1 MTKVFNKRNAKRI
14 TAILLAVVAVV
25 SSIFIIPTA
34 SAAGKEVTVTF
45 DYCYDTG
52 GNIISFVKYTE
63 HGGYTVGT
71 VGEELCRIYADGK
84 DAYCIEPG
92 HSLYSG
98 NTLTTDA
105 SAAWNALSKAQKKAV
120 NLALLFGKSG
130 SSSSLVGTDGQ
141 KWIATQLVVWE
152 FCTGCRDASTFKLSN
167 SKFIDGITAG
177 DHNPN
182 VKTNYN
188 KIIAKLNSYNVIPS
202 FSYDTQAKAKSNV
215 KELKYS
221 DGKYTLT
228 LTDSKN
234 ILSDYTFKKT
244 GNVSVSVS
252 GNKITLISS
261 KAIPD
266 AVVFSATKNMP
277 KVTTTLVACGSSSK
291 QDVVTGVQSDTET
304 KTAYF
309 AVKTSAGSLK
319 IVKTSDDGMVD
330 GIKFKITGADNYSK
344 TVTTNSKGEF
354 QLDDLKIGTYTVTE
368 VTEERYEDQK
378 AQTVKVESGKTATVK
393 FSNVLKRGNL
403 QVVKS
408 SEDNF
413 NEGVKFH
420 LYGTSLSGAKVDE
433 YATTDKNGIANFKN
447 ILVSGDNPYTLE
459 EVDTS
464 IRYVVPKS
472 QTAPVVWDKVTKRE
486 FINVLKKFTVTVE
499 KTDAEAKKAQGDAT
513 LAGAKYGIYDGDKL
527 VDTYTTDKDGK
538 FTTKEYVCGD
548 NWTIREIEPSEGYL
562 LNETVYNVG
571 AEAKNYTVEHNPI
584 SVGVTE
590 QIIKGE
596 IEIVKHT
603 DQGQTK
609 IETPEEGA
617 TFQLFLK
624 SAGSFDKANDSE
636 RDTLICDEKGYAK
649 SKKLPY
655 GTYTVHQTY
664 GWEGRHYVDDFDVF
678 VCDNSKPYSF
688 IINND
693 IFESY
698 LKVVKVD
705 AESGRTIP
713 YEGAGFQIYAPDNTL
728 ITMSVPYPSNLTIDT
743 FYTNS
748 DGYLITPEMLVYDK
762 GYKLV
767 EVQAPHGYVL
777 DSTPITFDITEE
789 NSTEEGSIVLTK
801 VNKANYAQKG
811 KITIAKEGEV
821 FYGVNVSGG
830 TDDEGNEIPTIY
842 QPVYETA
849 GLKGATYEIRAAED
863 IITPDGTVRNHK
875 GDLVDT
881 VTTGNDGFAKSKALY
896 LGKYEI
902 KEIHAPYGM
911 VLSDETHN
919 VELVYADQTVEI
931 TETSTS
937 FYNERQKVN
946 VNLEKWLETNEPF
959 DIGTNEKIKNIS
971 FGLFATEELVSA
983 SGTTIPA
990 DGLIEI
996 ITLDENGNGFVGTDL
1011 PFGSYYVK
1019 ELATD
1024 EHYILTDTKFPVVF
1038 EYEGENTKTVD
1049 LTVNDGEPITN
1060 ELIYGTVS
1068 GKKIDENGEAL
1079 GGAVIGLFKSADA
1092 EFTAENATLTT
1103 ESAEDGSFTFGEDT
1117 IPYGTWYV
1125 REIEQPTGFVLNDAV
1140 YPVTIGKDG
1149 DIVEIEIVNEHIR
1162 GNIKTTKVDADYP
1175 DNKLTGAVF
1184 EIYSDTNANGKLD
1197 KDDKLLSKIKETDT
1211 GIYEMDDLVYGHYLV
1226 KEKKAPDGFI
1236 LDENTYPVFIETD
1249 GKTYDV
1255 ENDAGKGFLNEAM
1268 KGSLK
1273 IIKTSSDNKVKG
1285 ISFRVTGENG
1295 FDKVFK
1301 TDKNGEILIEG
1312 LRIGK
1317 YVVSEV
1323 NDDAS
1328 AGYILPD
1335 DEVVEIEYGKTASV
1349 KMHNEKIHVPQTGDD
1364 SAPGSLWLMIGG
1376 ISAAGIAA
1384 CVTALVRKSKKHNK
1398 EAA

>member
-1 MTKVFNKRNAKRI
+1 MTKVFNRRNAKRI
-14 TAILLAVVAVV
+14 TAILLAVIAVV
-25 SSIFIIPTA
+25 SSILIIPA
-34 SAAGKEVTVTF
+34 NAAGKEVTITF

-52 GNIISFVKYTE
+52 GNIIGFVKYTE

-84 DAYCIEPG
+84 DAYCLEPG
-92 HSLYSG
+92 HSLFSG

-105 SAAWNALSKAQKKAV
+105 SAAWNALSKAEKKAV

-152 FCTGCRDASTFKLSN
+152 FVTGCRNASTFKLSN
-167 SKFIDGITAG
+167 SKFIDGITSGGA
-177 DHNPN
+177 NPN

-188 KIIAKLNSYNVIPS
+188 KIIEKLNDYNVIPS

-221 DGKYTLT
+221 DGKYSLT
-228 LTDSKN
+228 LADSNK

-244 GNVSVSVS
+244 GDVSVSIS
-252 GNKITLISS
+252 GNSITLTSS

-266 AVVFSATKNMP
+266 ALVFSATKKMP
-277 KVTTTLVACGSSSK
+277 NVTTTLVACGSSSK

-304 KTAYF
+304 MTAYF

-319 IVKTSDDGMVD
+319 IVKTSDDGKVE
-330 GIKFKITGADNYSK
+330 GIKFKVTGADNYSK

-354 QLDDLKIGTYTVTE
+354 QIDDLKVGTYTVTE

-378 AQTVKVESGKTATVK
+378 AQTVKVESGKVATVK
-393 FSNVLKRGNL
+393 FSNVLKRGDL

-408 SEDNF
+408 SEDNY
-413 NEGVKFH
+413 NSGVKFH

-433 YATTDKNGIANFKN
+433 YASTDNSGVATFKN
-447 ILVSGDNPYTLE
+447 ILVSGSTPYTLE
-459 EVDTS
+459 EVDTA
-464 IRYVVPKS
+464 IRYVVPKA
-472 QTAPVVWDKVTKRE
+472 QTAPITWDKVTKRE
-486 FINVLKKFTVTVE
+486 FTNTLKKFTVTVE
-499 KTDAEAKKAQGDAT
+499 KTDAETKKAQGDAT

-527 VDTYTTDKDGK
+527 IDTYTTDKNGK
-538 FTTKEYVCGD
+538 FTTKEYICGD
-548 NWTIREIEPSEGYL
+548 NWTIKEIEPSEGYL
-562 LNETVYNVG
+562 LNDTVYAVG
-571 AEAKNYTVEHNPI
+571 AEAKNYTVEHNPV
-584 SVGVTE
+584 SMGVTE
-590 QIIKGE
+590 QVIKGD

-603 DQGQTK
+603 DEGQTK

-617 TFQLFLK
+617 TFQLWLK
-624 SAGSFDKANDSE
+624 SAGSFDNAKESE
-636 RDTLICDEKGYAK
+636 RDTLVCDEEGYAK

-664 GWEGRHYVDDFDVF
+664 GWEGRHYVADFDVF

-705 AESGRTIP
+705 AESGKTIP
-713 YEGAGFQIYAPDNTL
+713 YEGAGFQIYDSHNTL
-728 ITMSVPYPSNLTIDT
+728 ITMSVTYPSNLTIDT

-748 DGYLITPEMLVYDK
+748 EGYLITPEMLVYGK

-767 EVQAPHGYVL
+767 EVQAPYGYVL

-789 NSTEEGSIVLTK
+789 NSTKEDSIVLTK

-811 KITIAKEGEV
+811 KITVAKEGEV
-821 FYGVNVSGG
+821 FNGVTVIGG
-830 TDDEGNEIPTIY
+830 ADEEGNEIPTIY

-849 GLKGATYEIRAAED
+849 GLEGATYEIRAADD
-863 IITPDGTVRNHK
+863 IITPDGTIRNKK

-881 VTTGNDGFAKSKALY
+881 VTTGKDGFAVSKALY

-902 KEIHAPYGM
+902 KETHAPYGM
-911 VLSDETHN
+911 VLSDEIHN
-919 VELVYADQTVEI
+919 VELTYADQTIKI
-931 TETSTS
+931 TETATS

-959 DIGTNEKIKNIS
+959 DIGTNEEIKSIS
-971 FGLFATEELVSA
+971 FGLFAAEELVSA
-983 SGTTIPA
+983 SGTSIPA

-996 ITLDENGNGFVGTDL
+996 ITLDENGNGYVNTDL

-1019 ELATD
+1019 ELSTD
-1024 EHYILTDTKFPVVF
+1024 EHYILTDGKFPVVF
-1038 EYEGENTKTVD
+1038 EYEGENTQTVD

-1060 ELIYGTVS
+1060 KLIYGSVS

-1079 GGAVIGLFKSADA
+1079 GGAVIGLFKTADV
-1092 EFTAENATLTT
+1092 EFTKENATLTT
-1103 ESAEDGSFTFGEDT
+1103 ESAEDGSFSFTE
-1117 IPYGTWYV
+1117 IPYGTWYI
-1125 REIEQPTGFVLNDAV
+1125 REIEQPTGFVLNDTV
-1140 YPVTIGKDG
+1140 YPVTISEDG
-1149 DIVEIEIVNEHIR
+1149 DLVEIEIVNEFIR
-1162 GNIKTTKVDADYP
+1162 GNVKTTKVDKDYP

-1184 EIYSDTNANGKLD
+1184 EIYSDTNSDGKLD
-1197 KDDKLLSKIKETDT
+1197 KEDELLGEIKETDT

-1249 GKTYDV
+1249 GKTYEV

-1273 IIKTSSDNKVKG
+1273 IIKTSSDKKVEG
-1285 ISFRVTGENG
+1285 FSFRVTGENG
-1295 FDKVFK
+1295 YDKTFK

-1323 NDDAS
+1323 NNEAS
-1328 AGYILPD
+1328 AGYMLPD
-1335 DEVVEIEYGKTASV
+1335 DEVIEIEYGKTATV
-1349 KMHNEKIHVPQTGDD
+1349 KMHNEKIDIPKTGDERT
-1364 SAPGSLWLMIGG
+1364 SNNLWIALGG
-1376 ISAAGIAA
+1376 ISAGGIAA
-1384 CVTALVRKSKKHNK
+1384 CVAALLRKRKKNN
-1398 EAA
+1398 